1 MTLWVCGVVSPCP
14 CALCSGV
21 VVPFILSL
29 GGDEHDELLRH
40 WLACRQDAMA
50 DVTGGAAAGAAGG
63 TAGGTAGGAAGQN
76 GAHSVVATEGAADG
90 AAQAGGIA
98 SVADVT
104 ALAASLSVA
113 APLAAAGGSNTGEE
127 AASASEAEDACTP
140 LSAHEMRAQLA
151 ALQVCAWPLRL
162 ACSHQP
168 RLRGPVPEACVCR
181 IQRHLEANGRRC
193 ASLCPRYMTIST
205 HAIDATLDALHA
217 EVLERI
223 ERYYALDSHSG
234 EEDRTGS
241 KSVHFEEPLAPL
253 TQPVEGRDS
262 TDGSLEALPLE

>member
-1 MTLWVCGVVSPCP
+1 
-14 CALCSGV
+14 
-21 VVPFILSL
+21 
-29 GGDEHDELLRH
+29 
-40 WLACRQDAMA
+40 MA

-63 TAGGTAGGAAGQN
+63 TAGGTAGGAAGVCQN

-151 ALQVCAWPLRL
+151 AL
-162 ACSHQP
+162 
-168 RLRGPVPEACVCR
+168 
-181 IQRHLEANGRRC
+181 QRHLEANGRRC